1 MIYNLD
7 YIKYLTDY
15 DGTGSVILDLPNYLF
30 LVVVAI
36 SMKYIYRVP
45 WPYIIALILVSI
57 LPFFLNGLLFSP
69 EYFPDQYRY
78 WILSNDF
85 RNLDTSNFGVA
96 TSVDTASILL
106 SFIPIPTL
114 FTISSLG
121 FANRI
126 IAVLLFVFLYRKGYL
141 TSFSSWFFILYP
153 SFLLYSSLSLRDT
166 LILMLMF
173 LSIVFLLERKI
184 LLYSIC
190 IVFLF
195 LVKFQNAIILFLLGI
210 FTLIFRLSDTGVS
223 FKKFLFLFIV
233 SVVIL
238 ISISPFIIEPVNY
251 YRQAMFI
258 EDGGE
263 GLVKPIASITDFI
276 LGLFSGTTKF
286 LLMPTLFDAQGGMQ
300 LIQAVENLIVFSLM
314 VVCFFRLVK
323 NNVSRPFALYW
334 LFFMICCCGIY
345 GLVVFNFGT
354 AARYRFPF
362 VLIFVVM
369 VCYEGKKNEKNYNRS
384 ELSQNN
390 FNI

>member
-7 YIKYLTDY
+7 DIKYLTAY

-30 LVVVAI
+30 LVVVSI
-36 SMKYIYRVP
+36 FMKYIYRVP
-45 WPYIIALILVSI
+45 WPYIIALVFVSI

-78 WILSNDF
+78 WMLSNDF
-85 RNLDTSNFGVA
+85 RDLDLSNFGVA

-126 IAVLLFVFLYRKGYL
+126 ITILLFVFLYKKGYL
-141 TSFSSWFFILYP
+141 TNFSSWFFIFYP

-166 LILMLMF
+166 LILMFMF
-173 LSIVFLLERKI
+173 FSIVFLLERKI

-190 IVFLF
+190 VGILF
-195 LVKFQNAIILFLLGI
+195 LVKFQNAIIIFIVSI
-210 FTLIFRLSDTGVS
+210 FTLTFKLSDTGVS
-223 FKKFLFLFIV
+223 FKKFLFLSMI
-233 SVVIL
+233 SVIIL
-238 ISISPFIIEPVNY
+238 ISISPVIIEPINY

-263 GLVKPIASITDFI
+263 GLVKPISSITDFI
-276 LGLFSGTTKF
+276 FGLFSGTSKF
-286 LLMPTLFDAQGGMQ
+286 LLMPTPFDAQGGMQ
-300 LIQAVENLIVFSLM
+300 LIQAVENLIVFFLM
-314 VVCFFRLVK
+314 VSLFSRLVK
-323 NNVSRPFALYW
+323 NNSVRPFVLYW

-384 ELSQNN
+384 ELR
-390 FNI
+390 